1 VLDDNS
7 NLSSRDV
14 TVEQDVL
21 LEVAGA
27 YGTSPETVYS
37 ANMREGCSVASVRLA
52 FRAEGMKDTS
62 QTVVLMGARLKVEY
76 PVRPRRY
83 QKK

>member
-21 LEVAGA
+21 PEAAGA

-37 ANMREGCSVASVRLA
+37 ANMQEGCSVASVRLA
-52 FRAEGMKDTS
+52 CRAEGMKDTS
-62 QTVVLMGARLKVEY
+62 RTVVFMGARLKVEY
-76 PVRPRRY
+76 PVRPHRC